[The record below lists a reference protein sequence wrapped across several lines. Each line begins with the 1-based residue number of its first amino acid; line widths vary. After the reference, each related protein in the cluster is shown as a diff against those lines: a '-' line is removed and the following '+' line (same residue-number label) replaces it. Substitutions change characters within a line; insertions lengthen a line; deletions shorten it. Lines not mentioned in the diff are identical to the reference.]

1 MPKKVYDSGVDI
13 VLVHLNTKLPRYVK
27 RNLVKLKDNFPNH
40 NIVLISNTTQPRIKN
55 IGFVV
60 FEESEESRAIDLR
73 LSHPKN
79 FRNNFWH
86 ASIARF
92 TYLLSYQQEIGKPIL
107 HVESD
112 VILSKDFPMEIIAEN
127 SNLSFPVLSR
137 FRGVASVFYSNS
149 AESLSEFIN
158 FLVSESD
165 FDSQITDM
173 TALRRFYDRFPKR
186 VEILPAGPSNKSA
199 YEKEIENDI
208 YSQLIQ
214 GLDKYGGVFDGSDI
228 GMFLFGTDPRNALGY
243 SMLRK
248 EIDSTYTR
256 MSDMEFRYNKSREF
270 VDVMSN
276 GQWIPVF
283 NIHMT
288 CKNSKFFLKRPAER
302 DFKSHIEN
310 QKFREVFMLRIYLR
324 MGLAKIFRI
333 IRHFYK

>member
-1 MPKKVYDSGVDI
+1 MTKKVYDSAMDI
-13 VLVHLNTKLPRYVK
+13 VLVHLNTKLPKYAK
-27 RNLVKLKDNFPNH
+27 RNLVTLKGNFPDH
-40 NIVLISNTTQPRIKN
+40 NVVLISNTTQPRIKN
-55 IGFVV
+55 IGF
-60 FEESEESRAIDLR
+60 FHYEESEESRVIDTK

-92 TYLLSYQQEIGKPIL
+92 TYLLSYQKEIRRPIL

-112 VILSKDFPMEIIAEN
+112 VILSKDFPIDIIAKN

-137 FRGVASVFYSNS
+137 YRGVASIFYSNS
-149 AESLSEFIN
+149 ADSLAEFVN

-173 TALRRFYDRFPKR
+173 IALRRYFDRFAKR
-186 VEILPAGPSNKSA
+186 VEILPAGPSDKSA

-256 MSDMEFRYNKSREF
+256 MTDMEFRYNKSREF

-324 MGLAKIFRI
+324 MGIAKIFRI

>member
-1 MPKKVYDSGVDI
+1 MTKKVYDSGVDI
-13 VLVHLNTKLPRYVK
+13 VLVHLNTKLPKYAK
-27 RNLVKLKDNFPNH
+27 RNLVTLKSNFPDH
-40 NIVLISNTTQPRIKN
+40 NVVLISNTTQPRIKN
-55 IGFVV
+55 IGFVLY
-60 FEESEESRAIDLR
+60 EESEESRAIDTK

-92 TYLLSYQQEIGKPIL
+92 TYLLSYQKEISRPIL

-149 AESLSEFIN
+149 AQSLAEFVN
-158 FLVSESD
+158 FLVFESD

-173 TALRRFYDRFPKR
+173 TALRRYFDRFPKR
-186 VEILPAGPSNKSA
+186 VEILPAGPSNKTA
-199 YEKEIENDI
+199 YEKEIEDDI

-214 GLDKYGGVFDGSDI
+214 GLEKYGGVFDGSDI
-228 GMFLFGTDPRNALGY
+228 GMFVFGTDPRNALGY

-248 EIDSTYTR
+248 EIDSTYTQ
-256 MSDMEFRYNKSREF
+256 MSNMEFRYNKSREF

-288 CKNSKFFLKRPAER
+288 CKNTKFFLKRPSEKY
-302 DFKSHIEN
+302 FKKYVGN
-310 QKFREVFMLRIYLR
+310 QNFREAFMIRVYLR
-324 MGLAKIFRI
+324 MGIAKIARI
-333 IRHFYK
+333 TRHFCK